1 MGIAHAQAP
10 YYNACSVKHCLQQRK
25 LHIIM
30 LVVSSTVP
38 SKRMATPSKC
48 RGKETAPSTLGD
60 ESELSVGVR
69 SDRRFCQHCHE

>member
-10 YYNACSVKHCLQQRK
+10 YYNTCSVKHCLS
-25 LHIIM
+25 
-30 LVVSSTVP
+30 VVP
-38 SKRMATPSKC
+38 SQRMATPSK
-48 RGKETAPSTLGD
+48 RRRKETAPSTLGD